1 MKNHKAKIKISSY
14 TNHIKAKAKPKISN
28 LKARNLNKTTF
39 SKNKKVTIMKTVVK
53 WNHQLAQFK

>member
-14 TNHIKAKAKPKISN
+14 TNHIKAKPKISN
-28 LKARNLNKTTF
+28 LKARNLNKTSF
-39 SKNKKVTIMKTVVK
+39 SKNKKVTIMKTEVK